1 MDRSLTSSGLLRHLN
16 NCPDLFD
23 LVEHDPERYPF
34 LLENSGETSELGCY
48 DILFAFPGRRLS
60 ALPDGSLLHDGS
72 NLGEKPFLE
81 LLDAIYRQRE
91 NQTDLA
97 RESGLPFCGG
107 WFIYLG
113 YELAAE
119 IEPVLS
125 SSLRRPE
132 LPGATMTEI
141 PAGIVR
147 SKQEGKDY
155 VFACGDDAESMIEAI
170 VQDIKNIRNLTHSS
184 VIRHHENV
192 TARCEIQEEESESY
206 LESIE
211 HIKKYIREGDVFQ
224 VNLSRR
230 WQVNCNDEFTV
241 YEAWRRLRAANP
253 SPFAAWARIDGAI
266 TLLSSSPERL
276 IEHRQGIVRT
286 RPIAGTYPR
295 SEDLQQDR
303 ELSAE
308 LLMHPK
314 ERAEHIMLLDL
325 ERNDLG
331 RICQPGSIMVDEMMI
346 LESYA
351 HVHHIVSS
359 VSGKLNKGISPGDII
374 RAVFPG
380 GTITGCPKVRCMEII
395 AELEQ
400 DARDA
405 YTGSVGYLC
414 HNGDMDF
421 NILIRTIIHQNDSY
435 SFRAGAGIVADSDPA
450 KELNETRSKARGLN
464 KIFEQAI
471 KT

>member
-1 MDRSLTSSGLLRHLN
+1 LASTSLVRQLS

-23 LVEHDPERYPF
+23 LAEHSPERYPF
-34 LLENSGETSELGCY
+34 LLENSGATSELGRY
-48 DILFAFPGRRLS
+48 DILFAFPGVQLS
-60 ALPDGSLLHDGS
+60 ALADGSLWYDGS
-72 NLGEKPFLE
+72 NLGEKPFLRQ
-81 LLDAIYRQRE
+81 LDAIFGQQE
-91 NQTDLA
+91 SQSDLA

-119 IEPVLS
+119 IEPVLAS
-125 SSLRRPE
+125 SQHQPA
-132 LPGATMTEI
+132 LPRATMTEI

-147 SKQEGKDY
+147 DKQTGKDY
-155 VFACGDDAESMIEAI
+155 IFASGNDAESKIEAI
-170 VQDIKNIRNLTHSS
+170 ARDIQALIRSAEFRQQKNCSIKCD
-184 VIRHHENV
+184 IQ
-192 TARCEIQEEESESY
+192 QEEGESY
-206 LESIE
+206 LASVDQ
-211 HIKKYIREGDVFQ
+211 IKRYIRDGDVFQ

-230 WQVNCNDEFTV
+230 WQANCNDGITA

-253 SPFAAWARIDGAI
+253 APFAAWAKIDNAT

-276 IEHRQGIVRT
+276 IEHRQGIVCT

-295 SEDLQQDR
+295 SEDVQQDR

-314 ERAEHIMLLDL
+314 EQAEHIMLVDL

-331 RICQPGSIMVDEMMI
+331 RICQPGSIVVDDLMV

-351 HVHHIVSS
+351 HVHHIASS
-359 VSGKLNKGISPGDII
+359 VRGKLKQGISPGDII

-395 AELEQ
+395 AELEKE
-400 DARDA
+400 ARDA

-414 HNGDMDF
+414 YNGDMDL
-421 NILIRTIIHQNDSY
+421 NILIRTITHQKNSF
-435 SFRAGAGIVADSDPA
+435 SFRAGAGIVADSSPL
-450 KELNETRSKARGLN
+450 KELNETRSKARGLI
-464 KIFEQAI
+464 KIFE
-471 KT
+471 

>member
-1 MDRSLTSSGLLRHLN
+1 MPPVLLRQLN
-16 NCPDLFD
+16 FCPDLFD
-23 LVEHDPERYPF
+23 LVEHNPERYPF
-34 LLENSGETSELGCY
+34 LLENSGTTSELGGY
-48 DILFAFPGRRLS
+48 DILFAFPGTRLT
-60 ALPDGSLLHDGS
+60 ALPDGSLLHDGIK
-72 NLGEKPFLE
+72 LGNKPFLE
-81 LLDAIYRQRE
+81 QLDTIYKKQQL
-91 NQTDLA
+91 NQTDSA
-97 RESGLPFCGG
+97 CEAGLPFCGG

-119 IEPVLS
+119 SEPVLS
-125 SSLRRPE
+125 SCLHHPL
-132 LPGATMTEI
+132 LPRATMTEI

-147 SKQEGKDY
+147 DRQTGKDF
-155 VFACGDDAESMIEAI
+155 VFAGGDNAEPMLEAI
-170 VQDIKNIRNLTHSS
+170 CRDIQKLANSAEFRQQKSASASCDI
-184 VIRHHENV
+184 
-192 TARCEIQEEESESY
+192 EEEEGESF
-206 LESIE
+206 LASVAQ
-211 HIKKYIREGDVFQ
+211 IKRYIGQGDVFQ

-230 WQVNCNDEFTV
+230 WQANCNAEITA

-253 SPFAAWARIDGAI
+253 APFAAWVRIDEAT

-295 SEDLQQDR
+295 SEDIKQDR

-314 ERAEHIMLLDL
+314 EQAEHIMLVDL

-331 RICQPGSIMVDEMMI
+331 RICQPGSIEVDELMV

-359 VSGKLNKGISPGDII
+359 VIGKLKNDISPADII

-400 DARDA
+400 EARDA

-414 HNGDMDF
+414 HNGDMDL
-421 NILIRTIIHQNDSY
+421 NILIRTITRQNNSY
-435 SFRAGAGIVADSDPA
+435 SFRAGAGIVADSNPE
-450 KELNETRSKARGLN
+450 KELNETRSKARGLI
-464 KIFEQAI
+464 KIFE
-471 KT
+471 